1 MNEDFFHNISS
12 TGNPIEYADTV
23 QRYQTQLPLGISWPA
38 VTGSLNPSDLY
49 TDDTS
54 LYMYYPSGLNK
65 TALSIQQ
72 RDRYGGITFTLIS
85 GSTNLYIQ
93 ASEYF
98 ADPNPAFIS
107 SPYTL
112 SGEGGTNLISASYLS
127 DTPENPQNYWINLPN
142 PGTYKVVFPNPVI
155 STAFSVTHSG
165 SSPYVFSQMLPRKS
179 VGSYDIDVNS
189 IRAYHVTASFID
201 AVAIQVSDSIVV
213 GPDLIGAKSIDG
225 SKIIDGT
232 ISGVLIRDGTVTGNK
247 VLAGTISGV
256 HLQGSTITGDKI
268 LAGTIDAS
276 KLTVT
281 QLDAV
286 AANMGTLVVNSGI
299 TVGTNGYITV
309 PSGYISAGKA
319 KLDNTGLH
327 IGDVAS
333 SNLPS
338 ITDTLRIAGSGNSG
352 NIVGMALYN
361 GAFSA
366 TNPQAVLQ
374 LDSTNALEIE
384 MRTISGMVNINFPE
398 QTRTGQ
404 FFQVYNADLY
414 LRRSPDSPV
423 DIEPGAIYGTDSDG
437 TTRYYMG
444 HDQLRLN
451 NNTADTFIVDAL
463 NGNIATVGDIE
474 VLGNIHA
481 GAGDHVFTV
490 NGTTGNLHVGAP
502 PHVFTVNGSSGN
514 TTISG
519 NLSVGPEPHV
529 FKVNSGTGAA
539 IINGTLTASGD
550 VGFGT
555 SNNKVTIAGTTG
567 NTLIAGTLGVTGAV
581 TTTGSTRVEGNLLI
595 GAAPAVAQIVS
606 TTGDI
611 STNGN
616 ITSLNNVY
624 GATVTATTDLY
635 GEDTLNV
642 ANDGAGDYRFKVS
655 STGKLTS
662 DAMGYITARRTAD
675 VAITTAGT
683 TIVWNNALR
692 SNKIT
697 VPTNSSTITIT
708 NAGYYMFSATF
719 ATVAN
724 LTSLRMTLQ
733 RGGINYVSTL
743 HGAGLSTGGGYLF
756 NFNIGFF
763 ASAGST
769 YTVVLTPSA
778 NTTLNANGEGFA
790 GPSPLMN
797 IFQAIGV

>member
-1 MNEDFFHNISS
+1 MNEDFFQNISS

-23 QRYQTQLPLGISWPA
+23 QRYQTQLPLGISWPT

-54 LYMYYPSGLNK
+54 LYMYYPSGVNK
-65 TALSIQQ
+65 TAIAIQQ
-72 RDRYGGITFTLIS
+72 RDRYGGITFTLVS

-98 ADPNPAFIS
+98 ADSNPAFIS
-107 SPYTL
+107 SPYTV

-232 ISGVLIRDGTVTGNK
+232 ISGVLIRDGSVTGNNIF
-247 VLAGTISGV
+247 AGTISGV
-256 HLQGSTITGDKI
+256 LIAAETIRADNIAVSGITADR
-268 LAGTIDAS
+268 LS
-276 KLTVT
+276 VT

-286 AANMGTLVVNSGI
+286 AANMGTLIVNSGI

-309 PSGYISAGKA
+309 PSGYILAGKA
-319 KLDNTGLH
+319 KLDSTGLH

-338 ITDTLRIAGSGNSG
+338 ITDTLRIAGSGVGG

-361 GAFSA
+361 GAFHA
-366 TNPQAVLQ
+366 TTPQSVIQ
-374 LDSTNALEIE
+374 LDGTNTLEIE
-384 MRTISGMVNINFPE
+384 NNATYNALINFNFPASGVENSAAVNI
-398 QTRTGQ
+398 
-404 FFQVYNADLY
+404 YNANLH
-414 LRRSPDSPV
+414 LRRTPNPP
-423 DIEPGAIYGTDSDG
+423 EPNITPGDLVGFDSDG
-437 TTRYYMG
+437 TVRYKLG
-444 HDQLRLN
+444 SNQLLLN
-451 NNTADTFIVDAL
+451 NNTADTFTVDAS
-463 NGNIATVGDIE
+463 NGNINT
-474 VLGNIHA
+474 LGRIHA
-481 GAGDHVFTV
+481 SGNLHVGPGDHVFTV
-490 NGTTGNLHVGAP
+490 NGTTGTLHVGP
-502 PHVFTVNGSSGN
+502 P
-514 TTISG
+514 
-519 NLSVGPEPHV
+519 PHV
-529 FKVNSGTGAA
+529 FKVNGES
-539 IINGTLTASGD
+539 
-550 VGFGT
+550 
-555 SNNKVTIAGTTG
+555 G
-567 NTLIAGTLGVTGAV
+567 NTHIAGTLDVVGN
-581 TTTGSTRVEGNLLI
+581 TRVEGSLSI
-595 GAAPAVAQIVS
+595 GAAPAVAQIVD

-624 GATVTATTDLY
+624 GRTVTATTDLF
-635 GEDTLNV
+635 GDATLNV
-642 ANDGAGDYRFKVS
+642 ADNGAGDYRFKVS

-683 TIVWNNALR
+683 TIIWNNALR

-724 LTSLRMTLQ
+724 LTSLRMTLT

-743 HGAGLSTGGGYLF
+743 HGAGLNTGGGYIF

-763 ASAGST
+763 ASANST
-769 YTVVLTPSA
+769 YNVVLTPSA

-790 GPSPLMN
+790 APSPLMN

>member
-1 MNEDFFHNISS
+1 MNEDFFQNISS

-23 QRYQTQLPLGISWPA
+23 QRYQTQLPLGISWPT

-54 LYMYYPSGLNK
+54 LYMYYPSGVNK
-65 TALSIQQ
+65 TAIAIQQ
-72 RDRYGGITFTLIS
+72 RDRYGGITFTLVS

-107 SPYTL
+107 GPYTV

-127 DTPENPQNYWINLPN
+127 DTPENPENYWINLPN

-155 STAFSVTHSG
+155 STAISVTHSG

-232 ISGVLIRDGTVTGNK
+232 ISGVLIRDGTIIGNK
-247 VLAGTISGV
+247 ILAGTISGA
-256 HLQGSTITGDKI
+256 LISANTIKAENLDVDKLSAI
-268 LAGTIDAS
+268 T
-276 KLTVT
+276 
-281 QLDAV
+281 
-286 AANMGTLVVNSGI
+286 ANMGTLSVTEAITVTSGYMQAGI
-299 TVGTNGYITV
+299 T
-309 PSGYISAGKA
+309 
-319 KLDNTGLH
+319 KLDNTGIA
-327 IGDVAS
+327 IGSLTTALAAS
-333 SNLPS
+333 
-338 ITDTLRIAGSGNSG
+338 DALRVYGSGTVG
-352 NIVGMALYN
+352 NIVGMAFYN
-361 GAFSA
+361 GAYSA
-366 TNPQAVLQ
+366 INPQITIQA
-374 LDSTNALEIE
+374 DSTNALEIE
-384 MRTISGMVNINFPE
+384 NNTLNGITNFNFPASGLDYSAAVNI
-398 QTRTGQ
+398 
-404 FFQVYNADLY
+404 YNANLH
-414 LRRSPDSPV
+414 LVRSPVPPEADKT
-423 DIEPGAIYGTDSDG
+423 PGALIGFDSDG
-437 TTRYYMG
+437 TIRYKVSHEG
-444 HDQLRLN
+444 IVLN
-451 NNTADTFIVDAL
+451 NNITDTFTVDSST
-463 NGNIATVGDIE
+463 GHIITSGRIDVS
-474 VLGNIHA
+474 
-481 GAGDHVFTV
+481 
-490 NGTTGNLHVGAP
+490 GNLHVGAA

-514 TTISG
+514 
-519 NLSVGPEPHV
+519 LHVGPPPHV
-529 FKVNSGTGAA
+529 FIV
-539 IINGTLTASGD
+539 NGTSGD
-550 VGFGT
+550 T
-555 SNNKVTIAGTTG
+555 TIE
-567 NTLIAGTLGVTGAV
+567 GTLGVTGAV
-581 TTTGSTRVEGNLLI
+581 TTAGNTRVEGNLLI
-595 GAAPAVAQIVS
+595 GAAPATASIDS
-606 TTGDI
+606 GTGAI
-611 STNGN
+611 STDGN
-616 ITSLNNVY
+616 ITSQANVY
-624 GATVTATTDLY
+624 GSTVTATTDLF

-642 ANDGAGDYRFKVS
+642 ANNGAGDYRFKVS

-697 VPTNSSTITIT
+697 VPTNSSTITIA
-708 NAGYYMFSATF
+708 NAGYYVFSATF
-719 ATVAN
+719 ATLAN

-733 RGGINYVSTL
+733 RGGVNYVSTL

-769 YTVVLTPSA
+769 YTVILTPSA

>member
-112 SGEGGTNLISASYLS
+112 SGEGGTNLINASYLS
-127 DTPENPQNYWINLPN
+127 DTPENPHNYWINLPN

-155 STAFSVTHSG
+155 STAFNVTHSG
-165 SSPYVFSQMLPRKS
+165 SAPYVFSQMLPRKS

-201 AVAIQVSDSIVV
+201 AVALQVSDSIVV

-232 ISGVLIRDGTVTGNK
+232 ISGVLIRDGTVTGNNIF
-247 VLAGTISGV
+247 AGTISGV
-256 HLQGSTITGDKI
+256 LIAAETITAKNIAVSGITADRI
-268 LAGTIDAS
+268 S
-276 KLTVT
+276 VT

-286 AANMGTLVVNSGI
+286 AAKMGTLIVNSGI

-319 KLDNTGLH
+319 KLDSTGLQ
-327 IGDVAS
+327 IGSVS
-333 SNLPS
+333 SVNLPS

-374 LDSTNALEIE
+374 LDSTNALELE
-384 MRTISGMVNINFPE
+384 MRTISGVVNVNFPE
-398 QTRTGQ
+398 ETLTGQ

-414 LRRSPDSPV
+414 LKRSPGSPEN
-423 DIEPGAIYGTDSDG
+423 IPPGGIYGTDSDG
-437 TTRYYMG
+437 TVRYHMG
-444 HDQLRLN
+444 EDQLRLN
-451 NNTADTFIVDAL
+451 NNTVDTFVVDTATGDTNIVGTL
-463 NGNIATVGDIE
+463 GVVGDVGFGGTYRDLVTIQ
-474 VLGNIHA
+474 
-481 GAGDHVFTV
+481 
-490 NGTTGNLHVGAP
+490 GTTGNTAILGTLNAAGGVGFGTYFDK
-502 PHVFTVNGSSGN
+502 FTVAS
-514 TTISG
+514 TTG
-519 NLSVGPEPHV
+519 D
-529 FKVNSGTGAA
+529 TA
-539 IINGTLTASGD
+539 IAGTLAVTGQTTLGALNASGA

-555 SNNKVTIAGTTG
+555 SNNKLTVAAATG
-567 NTLIAGTLGVTGAV
+567 NTAIAGTLGVTGKFTA
-581 TTTGSTRVEGNLLI
+581 SNL
-595 GAAPAVAQIVS
+595 A
-606 TTGDI
+606 
-611 STNGN
+611 
-616 ITSLNNVY
+616 Y
-624 GATVTATTDLY
+624 GTFT
-635 GEDTLNV
+635 
-642 ANDGAGDYRFKVS
+642 
-655 STGKLTS
+655 
-662 DAMGYITARRTAD
+662 RTAD
-675 VAITTAGT
+675 LAITTAGT
-683 TIVWNNALR
+683 TITWQSSPR
-692 SNKIT
+692 SNNVTYSTTDIT
-697 VPTNSSTITIT
+697 VGNT
-708 NAGYYMFSATF
+708 GYYLITGYF
-719 ATVAN
+719 ATLGNV
-724 LTSLRMTLQ
+724 SLRMTLQ
-733 RGGINYVSTL
+733 RTSANYISIQQVTP
-743 HGAGLSTGGGYLF
+743 LSTGGGYIF
-756 NFNIGFF
+756 NFSN
-763 ASAGST
+763 AVYLTAN
-769 YTVVLTPSA
+769 TVLRVILTPSA
-778 NTTLNANGEGFA
+778 NTTLNQNGETGA
-790 GPSPLMN
+790 APSPFLH
-797 IFQAIGV
+797 IVQLAGI